1 MREAEE
7 FQGSHHILP
16 TPYTHPPTASL
27 PRSSHLL
34 SLSHWAQ
41 LFPGPEELIGQEG
54 KTLGFWRQGTDC
66 MWATP
71 ETHRGRKRTRV
82 EKESVLLADS
92 GTEVE
97 SFLDPSKK
105 SRS

>member
-1 MREAEE
+1 
-7 FQGSHHILP
+7 
-16 TPYTHPPTASL
+16 
-27 PRSSHLL
+27 
-34 SLSHWAQ
+34 
-41 LFPGPEELIGQEG
+41 
-54 KTLGFWRQGTDC
+54 

-97 SFLDPSKK
+97 SFLDPRKK
-105 SRS
+105 RS